1 MPNKILIANRGE
13 IALRVIR
20 ACKELGIGC
29 VAVYARGDED
39 SLHVKFADE
48 AVCVGPA
55 NAAESYLNMNNIISA
70 AVASGC
76 NAIHPGYGFLAEN
89 DRFATIVERCNLKF
103 IGPSGAVMARLGN
116 KSEARRLAK
125 ELGIPTIEG
134 SDGPVENVA
143 TAAGIAARIGYP
155 VLIKAVS
162 GGGGKGISIINNTEE
177 LYRLFELTR
186 HEAEVNF
193 GDSQVYIEKYIENPR
208 HIEVQIIA
216 DSFGNTV
223 HLGER
228 DCSVQRRN
236 QKIIEEA
243 PSPFVG
249 EELRARLGEAA
260 VRLAR
265 AVGYQNAGTIEFIV
279 DEKGNYYF
287 IEVNTRIQVE
297 HPVTEA
303 VTGIDLVK
311 EQIRVAYK
319 DELSFRQEDVRI
331 TGHALECRLNAEDPN
346 QNFRPSPG
354 LIRNLVLPGGSGV
367 RLDTHIYNN
376 YEVPPHYDSLLAKV
390 ITHAPTRKEAIRKMR
405 VALEQM
411 IIDGVKTNIELLYLI
426 MHNTNFV
433 RGVYD
438 TGFLRNFMETIKGE

>member
-125 ELGIPTIEG
+125 ELGIPTVEG

-228 DCSVQRRN
+228 DRSVQRRN

>member
-125 ELGIPTIEG
+125 ELGIPTVEG

>member
-89 DRFATIVERCNLKF
+89 DRFATIVEQCNLKF

-125 ELGIPTIEG
+125 ELGIPTVEG

>member
-1 MPNKILIANRGE
+1 
-13 IALRVIR
+13 
-20 ACKELGIGC
+20 
-29 VAVYARGDED
+29 
-39 SLHVKFADE
+39 
-48 AVCVGPA
+48 
-55 NAAESYLNMNNIISA
+55 
-70 AVASGC
+70 
-76 NAIHPGYGFLAEN
+76 
-89 DRFATIVERCNLKF
+89 
-103 IGPSGAVMARLGN
+103 MARLGN

-125 ELGIPTIEG
+125 ELGIPTVEG

-228 DCSVQRRN
+228 DCAVQRRN

>member
-125 ELGIPTIEG
+125 ELGIPTVEG

-331 TGHALECRLNAEDPN
+331 TDTPWNA
-346 QNFRPSPG
+346 G
-354 LIRNLVLPGGSGV
+354 
-367 RLDTHIYNN
+367 
-376 YEVPPHYDSLLAKV
+376 
-390 ITHAPTRKEAIRKMR
+390 
-405 VALEQM
+405 
-411 IIDGVKTNIELLYLI
+411 
-426 MHNTNFV
+426 
-433 RGVYD
+433 
-438 TGFLRNFMETIKGE
+438 

>member
-70 AVASGC
+70 AVAAGC

-125 ELGIPTIEG
+125 ELGIPTVEG